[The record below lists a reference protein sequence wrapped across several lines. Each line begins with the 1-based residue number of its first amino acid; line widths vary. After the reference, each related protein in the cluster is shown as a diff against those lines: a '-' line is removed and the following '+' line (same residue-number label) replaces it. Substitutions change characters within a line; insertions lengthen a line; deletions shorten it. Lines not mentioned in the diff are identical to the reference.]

1 LSVAADAVKRE
12 LWKRGFSVC
21 LQRLD
26 KSSIRAL
33 FAGGARMSN
42 GALPMMVSTANDI
55 TGFKIVRHLGI
66 VRGITVRS
74 RSVVGN
80 LVGGLQSIFGGQIGA
95 YLELAETSRQEA
107 FDHMCAHATQAGANA
122 VVGMRY
128 DANEIMDGITEVLA
142 YGTAVWVE
150 PLAR

>member
-1 LSVAADAVKRE
+1 
-12 LWKRGFSVC
+12 
-21 LQRLD
+21 
-26 KSSIRAL
+26 
-33 FAGGARMSN
+33 
-42 GALPMMVSTANDI
+42 MMVSTANDI

-150 PLAR
+150 PLVGMTGSSGNR

>member
-1 LSVAADAVKRE
+1 MIVATTNE
-12 LWKRGFSVC
+12 
-21 LQRLD
+21 
-26 KSSIRAL
+26 I
-33 FAGGARMSN
+33 AGYR
-42 GALPMMVSTANDI
+42 
-55 TGFKIVRHLGI
+55 IVRHLGL

-80 LVGGLQSIFGGQIGA
+80 LVGGIQSIFGGKLGA
-95 YLELAETSRQEA
+95 FVQLAETARQEA
-107 FDHMCAHATQAGANA
+107 LDHMCEHAGQSSANA

-150 PLAR
+150 PA